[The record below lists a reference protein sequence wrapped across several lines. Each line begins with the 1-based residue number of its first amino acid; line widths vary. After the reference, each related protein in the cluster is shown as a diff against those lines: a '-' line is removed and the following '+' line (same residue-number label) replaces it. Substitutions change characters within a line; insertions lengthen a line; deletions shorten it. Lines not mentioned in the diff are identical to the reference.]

1 MREKQDSLFKS
12 NILNKT
18 SHLTREQFGILITIA
33 MIEDDKLT
41 EKRYED
47 IDDIF
52 LESYIKK
59 EEEWKNE
66 FDKIINDPILMNA
79 YNIIFGS
86 AKKSRKGY
94 NELKEKLEKQDN
106 KKETKEDKEF
116 IEQQNKEYDKMKLK
130 TNYFI
135 NKRTYTATYKAE
147 YENNVPTEN
156 DLADLEYS
164 IDKET
169 LIKLI
174 EIGNKE
180 EWKRHYEEILNE
192 LQIEE
197 QLKEESPFDCI
208 ERTNLTK

>member
-59 EEEWKNE
+59 EEEWKKEFNE
-66 FDKIINDPILMNA
+66 IINDPVIMNA

-94 NELKEKLEKQDN
+94 NELKEKLEKQDS
-106 KKETKEDKEF
+106 KKEKTEDTEF
-116 IEQQNKEYDKMKLK
+116 IEKQNTEIKEMKFK

-135 NKRTYTATYKAE
+135 NKKTYTATYKAE
-147 YENNVPTEN
+147 YENNVPLEEEI
-156 DLADLEYS
+156 ADLS
-164 IDKET
+164 FNTDGNT

-174 EIGNKE
+174 EKGNAE

-192 LQIEE
+192 LQTEQQIETE
-197 QLKEESPFDCI
+197 TPFDCL
-208 ERTNLTK
+208 ESEDK

>member
-18 SHLTREQFGILITIA
+18 SHLTREQFGILITMA

-47 IDDIF
+47 IDGIF

-59 EEEWKNE
+59 EEEWKKEFNE
-66 FDKIINDPILMNA
+66 IINDPILMNA

-94 NELKEKLEKQDN
+94 NELKEKLEKQDS

-156 DLADLEYS
+156 DIADLEYS

-174 EIGNKE
+174 EKGNAE

-192 LQIEE
+192 LQTEE
-197 QLKEESPFDCI
+197 QLKEETPFDCV
-208 ERTNLTK
+208 EEGN

>member
-47 IDDIF
+47 IDGIF
-52 LESYIKK
+52 LKSYIKK
-59 EEEWKNE
+59 EEEWKKEFNE
-66 FDKIINDPILMNA
+66 IINDPVIMNA

-94 NELKEKLEKQDN
+94 NDLKAKLEKPDDEKE
-106 KKETKEDKEF
+106 KKEDTEF
-116 IEQQNKEYDKMKLK
+116 IEKQNTEIKEMTFN

-135 NKRTYTATYKAE
+135 NKKTYTANYTAE

-156 DLADLEYS
+156 DIADLEYS

-174 EIGNKE
+174 EKGNAE

-192 LQIEE
+192 LQTEE
-197 QLKEESPFDCI
+197 QLKEETPFDCVK
-208 ERTNLTK
+208 EGN